1 MTLLFKAGAGLVA
14 GMVAGALGLVF
25 LPRPEPN
32 AVKPRTAVEKPQFVV
47 ASESPA
53 PTASARAAPAVAL
66 AAIADEDKAPHPSPT
81 PSAIEAKIQPAPPP
95 PRGSPPAEAK
105 ALPAPPPKAAPAP
118 VSVTKADPPKPAPSP
133 SNSPSV
139 VAEAAPHAPPSPTTR
154 MPEASKPTVA
164 ATGASAPW
172 SVRGLVALAKGDLSS
187 ARVYL
192 TRAADAGDPRAFVA
206 LADTYDPVILAK
218 LGVVCAPGDA
228 QRAKDYLVKAAAAG
242 VVAAKDRMAALDK
255 NAD

>member
-1 MTLLFKAGAGLVA
+1 VSLLIKAGTGLVA

-47 ASESPA
+47 ASASPTAVPA
-53 PTASARAAPAVAL
+53 PRAAPAVAL
-66 AAIADEDKAPHPSPT
+66 AAVAPEEDKAAAPQPRPSPAT
-81 PSAIEAKIQPAPPP
+81 EAKAPPPAVTPPQPAP
-95 PRGSPPAEAK
+95 A
-105 ALPAPPPKAAPAP
+105 ALQPKAAPAP
-118 VSVTKADPPKPAPSP
+118 VAVAKIDPPKPAAVSPSP
-133 SNSPSV
+133 SSPPST
-139 VAEAAPHAPPSPTTR
+139 VAEVAPRVAPSPAYT
-154 MPEASKPTVA
+154 MPTAPTPAIAASD
-164 ATGASAPW
+164 ASAPW

-206 LADTYDPVILAK
+206 LADTYDPTILAK
-218 LGVVCAPGDA
+218 LGVVCAPGDS

-242 VVAAKDRMAALDK
+242 VVAARDRMAALEQ
-255 NAD
+255 NAH